1 MRRLPLQ
8 ARRGASRAC
17 TPEETKIAATRPRGR
32 RRGDRNHRENGKSFD
47 SAIAPTAT
55 QHRHAGDP
63 AAEQHQRR
71 GLGHRRLQVAAAA
84 PSAAATTAIVVVA
97 ATGRTVRTDAAVAA
111 ARIDRRHGPDRFTE
125 RMLATHALAT
135 SGRQER
141 DEE

>member
-8 ARRGASRAC
+8 ARRGASRTR

-32 RRGDRNHRENGKSFD
+32 RRGDRNHREIGKSFD

-63 AAEQHQRR
+63 ATEQHQRR
-71 GLGHRRLQVAAAA
+71 GLGHRRLHVAAA
-84 PSAAATTAIVVVA
+84 PSAATTTAIVVIA

-111 ARIDRRHGPDRFTE
+111 TGIDGGHGPDRFTQ